1 MFLKADGTEVW
12 LRSSRRLAYL
22 SLAGEIETSEEYSTI
37 RSRLCRAYKLLPG
50 VASDDAFLVL
60 EHEDSGAALLFCAGP
75 DKNCA
80 LLLLGKFLLS
90 GKRRTTV
97 AVLEKLGKVV
107 ESCIDEISRRAG
119 VTIRLE
125 VVQPEIA
132 MQDFDLQY

>member
-1 MFLKADGTEVW
+1 LFLKADGTEVW

-22 SLAGEIETSEEYSTI
+22 SLAGQIETSEEYSTI
-37 RSRLCRAYKLLPG
+37 RSRLCRAYELLPT

-60 EHEDSGAALLFCAGP
+60 EHEDSGAELVFCARP

-80 LLLLGKFLLS
+80 LLLLGTFVLS
-90 GKRRTTV
+90 GERRTTGT
-97 AVLEKLGKVV
+97 VLEELRKVV
-107 ESCIDEISRRAG
+107 GSCIDEISLLAG